1 MPGSTCCRIHTSKF
15 DSRLGWRGLGG
26 RAGSLARDPR
36 PRVESAA
43 RGPRPC
49 RPPVAAIRA
58 HSYTAWPLARSR
70 SLSLPLSPSL
80 ALDLSACFSPPLS
93 RSPSLSLSLSLPLSL
108 SLSLCFSLS
117 FFSAIERG
125 VSHSSSTGMSSGRS
139 RPASA
144 ARARY
149 SFQALARTAYVRKRF
164 RAEPCPSPVCA
175 HACPYCCVRVHTR
188 IRWGKKKKECV
199 IVCLCVGGVCVC
211 CAVQCVC
218 VCSQRRVCTD

>member
-93 RSPSLSLSLSLPLSL
+93 RSPSLSLSLSLFLALLFFSYRAGGLSL
-108 SLSLCFSLS
+108 EFYWNV
-117 FFSAIERG
+117 IWE
-125 VSHSSSTGMSSGRS
+125 V
-139 RPASA
+139 PAS
-144 ARARY
+144 
-149 SFQALARTAYVRKRF
+149 VRSACKVLIPGPRPH
-164 RAEPCPSPVCA
+164 RVCA
-175 HACPYCCVRVHTR
+175 KEISRGAMSESCVCACLSVLLCTCAYPYSMGKEKEGMCDCVLVCGGCVCVLCCA
-188 IRWGKKKKECV
+188 
-199 IVCLCVGGVCVC
+199 VCVC
-211 CAVQCVC
+211 VFATQGLYGLII
-218 VCSQRRVCTD
+218 RV